1 MLILLWLYASMYG
14 SDTLSSVVSWEWGI
28 ILDPP
33 YIAHRILNRSEL
45 QCIYCMMC
53 LVAFTERRVEEV
65 CVCDGGIEPHKY
77 PILASSN
84 MFNLMES
91 NW

>member
-1 MLILLWLYASMYG
+1 MPLRTAQILCQALLVG
-14 SDTLSSVVSWEWGI
+14 SIGEWGI
-28 ILDPP
+28 ILVPP